1 MKHVHCTVGIAS
13 IVLLFTCGSAWAGS
27 DTTRDRVRA
36 ELAAAR
42 QAGAL
47 SEGEPEIAPRDM
59 FPWLYPASDLT
70 GPPST
75 RAEVHAQAVR
85 AVQTG
90 TEPGGFASMSKK
102 ELFPGE
108 YPANEPAGDLAHL
121 STPGRA
127 NY

>member
-1 MKHVHCTVGIAS
+1 MKQVHRTVGIAS

-47 SEGEPEIAPRDM
+47 SEGEPEIAPRGM

-75 RAEVHAQAVR
+75 RAEVHAEAVK

-90 TEPGGFASMSKK
+90 TQAGGFGGMSKR
-102 ELFPGE
+102 EVFPGE
-108 YPANEPAGDLAHL
+108 YPISEAARSLAH
-121 STPGRA
+121 SGAPGRA
-127 NY
+127 N

>member
-75 RAEVHAQAVR
+75 RAEVRAEAVK

-90 TEPGGFASMSKK
+90 TQVGGFGGMSKR
-102 ELFPGE
+102 EVFPGE
-108 YPANEPAGDLAHL
+108 YPISEAARSLAH
-121 STPGRA
+121 SGAPGRA
-127 NY
+127 N